1 MKTFVL
7 FLTFG
12 FAVCTQKIM
21 QPGRELIKEIFSFSS
36 EITDVDGFS
45 SKIVGGSDADITTY
59 PWQVSM
65 QMRSGSGW
73 YHICGGSIIDN
84 NWIVTAAH
92 CVDGSSFLIPFAV
105 LSENKSMIICYI
117 VHFVC
122 RVNTLRIAAGMTKLS
137 DTSRTVRSLA
147 RIIMHPSYS
156 SSRPGYPNDI
166 ALLELSQSL
175 TFGASINKIAVPTT
189 QDFTGSTCSLS
200 GWGRL
205 SGSGSSPDNL
215 KDVQMTI
222 ISNSEC
228 STRWASVTGAAIN
241 DGNICILQSGK
252 SACSGDSGGPMTCYS
267 GNTPYLA
274 GATSWG
280 ISTCSGDFPSV
291 YARLTS
297 FRSWISS
304 YVSI

>member
-12 FAVCTQKIM
+12 SAVCTQHIM

-45 SKIVGGSDADITTY
+45 SKIVGGSNADITTY
-59 PWQVSM
+59 PWQVSL

-92 CVDGSSFLIPFAV
+92 CVDGSSA
-105 LSENKSMIICYI
+105 
-117 VHFVC
+117 
-122 RVNTLRIAAGMTKLS
+122 NTLRIAAGMTKLS

-147 RIIMHPSYS
+147 RIIMHPNYS

-175 TFGASINKIAVPTT
+175 TFGATMNKIAVPTT

-241 DGNICILQSGK
+241 DGNICILESGK